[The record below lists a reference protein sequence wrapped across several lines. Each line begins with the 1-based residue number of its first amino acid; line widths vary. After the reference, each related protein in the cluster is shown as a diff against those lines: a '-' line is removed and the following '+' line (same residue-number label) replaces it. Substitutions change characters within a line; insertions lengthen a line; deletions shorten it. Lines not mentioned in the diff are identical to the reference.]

1 MTHTLQLIEKV
12 EFLLQLIAG
21 TEAAES
27 QTVVDI
33 CDLIG
38 KIKMD
43 QALREMENKRINEL
57 FEVNLLKEEV
67 FTLPKKYHERL
78 SKIIETLLESTVTNH
93 PLIELKNPKNPE

>member
-1 MTHTLQLIEKV
+1 MTHTFQLIEKV

-38 KIKMD
+38 KVKAEQKTNDVMTAKILDK
-43 QALREMENKRINEL
+43 LL
-57 FEVNLLKEEV
+57 EVNLELTKLKYPPQVAE
-67 FTLPKKYHERL
+67 FKLR
-78 SKIIETLLESTVTNH
+78 
-93 PLIELKNPKNPE
+93 ELKNPKNPE